1 LDDSPPPQVW
11 ATGYTLENFD
21 PQTLIFIVEYNPSKE
36 LTMTTP
42 ALPICPQCKQ
52 TDQVQKVS
60 SVYGLNTK
68 EWIETRSYTDT
79 DGDTRH
85 VDEKHQAHTALGLK
99 LKPPEKPTSPAHPG
113 ILYAVGIFVVLFV
126 LSILCPFAIVPILIV
141 AGVIAE
147 SPIEIPAIAGMST
160 GMLLAVGGLILL
172 LVMGVLIWL
181 GILIKRR
188 YDRAMAGYREKKT
201 RYERQDLPN
210 WESAMRRWNE
220 MYICLRDETVF
231 RLGEQKI
238 IRLDDLQDYLLDPY
252 YRK

>member
-1 LDDSPPPQVW
+1 
-11 ATGYTLENFD
+11 
-21 PQTLIFIVEYNPSKE
+21 
-36 LTMTTP
+36 MTTP

-68 EWIETRSYTDT
+68 EWIESRSYTDN
-79 DGDTRH
+79 DGDIRH

-99 LKPPEKPTSPAHPG
+99 LKPPEKPKSPAHPG

-126 LSILCPFAIVPILIV
+126 LSILCPLGFIPIFIA
-141 AGVIAE
+141 AGVFAE
-147 SPIEIPAIAGMST
+147 SNIDIPVISNLPAGS
-160 GMLLAVGGLILL
+160 LLAVGGLILL
-172 LVMGVLIWL
+172 LVGVALIWV

-188 YDRAMAGYREKKT
+188 YDRAMTGYREKKT
-201 RYERQDLPN
+201 RYEREDLPR

-220 MYICLRDETVF
+220 LYLCLRDETVF

-238 IRLDDLQDYLLDPY
+238 IRLDDLQDYLIDPY
-252 YRK
+252 YR